1 MNTEISVAELK
12 SRRDQ
17 GEQII
22 VVDVREP
29 YEYEEFNI
37 GGILIPLGELQS
49 KLHDLD
55 DQMDEE
61 IVVHCRSGARSM
73 AAQDYMKKMG
83 FEHVRNLSGG
93 VMAWIEAFGS

>member
-1 MNTEISVAELK
+1 MNTEISVEELK
-12 SRRDQ
+12 SRREK
-17 GEQII
+17 GENIL

-37 GGILIPLGELQS
+37 GGTLIPLGELQS
-49 KLHDLD
+49 RLHDLD
-55 DQMDEE
+55 DHMDDE

-83 FEHVRNLSGG
+83 FEHVRNLTGG
-93 VMAWIEAFGS
+93 VLAWLDKFGS